1 MYDIKTS
8 DPHRHLGDPQAK
20 KPPESRVLGVKKC
33 DFISKIS
40 MYNLPPPSFSAP
52 TTLQHCKFEITSIN
66 PIDCTSGLQ
75 TLWTTVVAER
85 HLPFFLTLALVLTGN
100 PECISHSISGYHLNI
115 DTRQFVLLESL
126 LSPTALV
133 IGDLGI

>member
-20 KPPESRVLGVKKC
+20 KPPESRVLEVKKC
-33 DFISKIS
+33 DFISEIS
-40 MYNLPPPSFSAP
+40 MYNPPSPSFSAP
-52 TTLQHCKFEITSIN
+52 TTLQHCKFEITPVS

-75 TLWTTVVAER
+75 TLWTTAPSP
-85 HLPFFLTLALVLTGN
+85 LFLTLALVLTGN
-100 PECISHSISGYHLNI
+100 PGCISHSISGCRLNI

-126 LSPTALV
+126 LPPTALV
-133 IGDLGI
+133 VGDQRI